1 MTKVTYDFS
10 SMTDEAITGANVDQ
24 NFDDLTAAID
34 QITTANI
41 ATTAGIT
48 STQLADRYT
57 LSALGPIAILPPTAA
72 AGTLGATP
80 TEFTMPASD
89 TTVYQTKA
97 LVKPGRRAF
106 LVKAEVYTQSR
117 SGTDHPRITII
128 VGGTTLAG
136 SAQNITSTGYLS
148 INNTNPVDSPLLP
161 LNNDDVIEIKLGQ
174 SGGSGGPSLAG
185 VSVTLWIKEELVP

>member
-10 SMTDEAITGANVDQ
+10 TMTSQAITGANVDQ

-57 LSALGPIAILPPTAA
+57 LSALGPLSVLPPAA
-72 AGTLGATP
+72 DGTLSATP
-80 TEFTMPASD
+80 TAYAMPASD
-89 TTVYQTKA
+89 LTVYKTKI

-106 LVKAEVYTQSR
+106 LVKAEVYTQYR
-117 SGTDHPRITII
+117 TGTDHPRITII

-136 SAQNITSTGYLS
+136 AAQNITSAGYLS

-161 LNNDDVIEIKLGQ
+161 LNNDDVVEIKLGK
-174 SGGSGGPSLAG
+174 SGGTPTAAG
-185 VSVTLWIKEELVP
+185 IQVTLWIKEELVP

>member
-10 SMTDEAITGANVDQ
+10 TMTNEAITGANVDQ

-57 LSALGPIAILPPTAA
+57 LSALGPIAILPPAA
-72 AGTLGATP
+72 DATLATTP
-80 TEFTMPASD
+80 TQYTMPASAI
-89 TTVYQTKA
+89 TVYQTKA

-106 LVKAEVYTQSR
+106 VVKAEVYTQSR
-117 SGTDHPRITII
+117 TGTDHPRITII

-161 LNNDDVIEIKLGQ
+161 LNNDDVIEIKLGR
-174 SGGSGGPSLAG
+174 SGATGGPALAG